1 MQDIRSLTPPVVTG
15 ICDPNNSRTRHHRH
29 MGGDTFLTNPYAIEI
44 SEVTVRMYFKIGNF
58 KKIEKPPVTYSSKC
72 IF

>member
-29 MGGDTFLTNPYAIEI
+29 MGGDTFLTNPYAIEM
-44 SEVTVRMYFKIGNF
+44 SEVTARMYFKIGNL
-58 KKIEKPPVTYSSKC
+58 KKLKNLQ
-72 IF
+72 